1 MDSLLVCN
9 WSSCCHSWSSAAVLA
24 QVLSWSKYELEH
36 KTASQSE
43 SCKSLA
49 YSLAWSVHSNLDW
62 HFLSKFVTVTLSQG
76 TGCQCLSHWVAST
89 FKFLHESE
97 SGFHSLSGWA
107 THHYQTVTT
116 QAQWQYLTTT
126 TCAKI
131 WVLVTVGDSVQLT
144 VVLPWCVPSLFRLD
158 SG

>member
-76 TGCQCLSHWVAST
+76 TACQCLSHWVAST
-89 FKFLHESE
+89 FKILHESE

-107 THHYQTVTT
+107 THHYHDSDHASSVAVPDNYYLCQNLSVGHSWWQCTT
-116 QAQWQYLTTT
+116 YSSAAMM
-126 TCAKI
+126 CAI
-131 WVLVTVGDSVQLT
+131 TI
-144 VVLPWCVPSLFRLD
+144 
-158 SG
+158 